1 MSLNM
6 PQQSKY
12 SNSQFETLMNDI
24 VFALEKNQAKRDLSL
39 MALGNVITNIFLHQV
54 NDSQRE
60 KMAEQFTQVLL
71 KSING
76 K

>member
-1 MSLNM
+1 M

-12 SNSQFETLMNDI
+12 SDRQFEALMHDI
-24 VFALEKNQAKRDLSL
+24 ILAIEKNQASRDLSL
-39 MALGNVITNIFLHQV
+39 MALGNVITNIFQQQV
-54 NDSQRE
+54 NENQRSE
-60 KMAEQFTQVLL
+60 MAAQFTQVLL

>member
-1 MSLNM
+1 M

>member
-1 MSLNM
+1 M

-12 SNSQFETLMNDI
+12 SDHKFEALMHDI
-24 VFALEKNQAKRDLSL
+24 ILAIEKNQATRDLSL
-39 MALGNVITNIFLHQV
+39 MALGNVITNIFQQQV
-54 NDSQRE
+54 NENQRSE
-60 KMAEQFTQVLL
+60 MAAQFTQVLL

>member
-1 MSLNM
+1 M

-12 SNSQFETLMNDI
+12 SDAQFENVMQDI
-24 VFALEKNQAKRDLSL
+24 VIALEKNQADRDLSL
-39 MALGNVITNIFLHQV
+39 MALGNVITNIFKHQV
-54 NDSQRE
+54 SDPQRE

-76 K
+76 

>member
-1 MSLNM
+1 M

-12 SNSQFETLMNDI
+12 TDSQFETLMNDI
-24 VFALEKNQAKRDLSL
+24 VFALEKNQATRDLSL

-54 NDSQRE
+54 NESQRK

>member
-1 MSLNM
+1 M

-12 SNSQFETLMNDI
+12 SDAQFEALMNDI
-24 VFALEKNQAKRDLSL
+24 VFALEKNEANRDLSL

-54 NDSQRE
+54 NDNQRE
-60 KMAEQFTQVLL
+60 KMAAQFTQILM

-76 K
+76 KQK

>member
-1 MSLNM
+1 M

-12 SNSQFETLMNDI
+12 SDSQFESLMHDI
-24 VFALEKNQAKRDLSL
+24 IIAIEKNQAPRDLSL
-39 MALGNVITNIFLHQV
+39 MALGNVITNIFQQQV
-54 NDSQRE
+54 NEKQRGE
-60 KMAEQFTQVLL
+60 MAAQFTQVLL